1 MDRNISSPTFFTLL
15 KGNYVFVI
23 IFLNKDRIGE
33 RSFWLIF
40 REILYEE
47 FSTMVDVVNFTMG
60 MLTNT
65 YGFWLGTVRRIRD
78 RGRGMHLER
87 SGWGSNREWRWKV

>member
-1 MDRNISSPTFFTLL
+1 MDRNISSPTFFTSL
-15 KGNYVFVI
+15 KGNYVFVV
-23 IFLNKDRIGE
+23 IFLDKDRIGE

-47 FSTMVDVVNFTMG
+47 FLTMVDVVNFTMG

-65 YGFWLGTVRRIRD
+65 YGFWLSTVRRIRD
-78 RGRGMHLER
+78 RRRGMRLKR
-87 SGWGSNREWRWKV
+87 SGWGSNREW